1 MTPATCDIDGD
12 GRDEAVFAAGRT
24 LLAVGT
30 DETRRAGAVRWSLD
44 FPDLVGP
51 AAIAD
56 MDGTGHAR
64 IVVACADGNVHVIG
78 DAADIRSR

>member
-1 MTPATCDIDGD
+1 
-12 GRDEAVFAAGRT
+12 
-24 LLAVGT
+24 
-30 DETRRAGAVRWSLD
+30 VRWSLN
-44 FPDLVGP
+44 FSDLVGP